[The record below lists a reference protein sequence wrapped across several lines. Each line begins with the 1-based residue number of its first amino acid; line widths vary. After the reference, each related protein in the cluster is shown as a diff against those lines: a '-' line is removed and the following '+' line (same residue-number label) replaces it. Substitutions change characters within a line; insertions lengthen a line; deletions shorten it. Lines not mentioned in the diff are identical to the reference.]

1 VHDPMTDVETRYSWV
16 RLGVAMVLSTIGGV
30 GLWSGVVALP
40 AVQAE
45 FVVARAEASL
55 PYTLSMLGFGVGG
68 MIIGRLVDRFGV
80 VRPLAGSAVVLG
92 LGYVAAA
99 SAASL
104 WQFTIAYGFLI
115 GLGAAATFAPLIAD
129 ISHWFLR
136 RRGIAVALC
145 ATGNYIAGTF
155 WPPILEHFIRIDGW
169 RATHLGVGLFCIA
182 TMVPLTLAL
191 RRTAPHHLFAASEAA
206 RRGQGGGLGLSPG
219 ALQIALMIAGLAC
232 CMAMAMPQVHIVAY
246 CGDLGYGVTRGAQM
260 LSLMLGFGIV
270 SRVASGFIADSIG
283 GLGTLLL
290 GSALQGTALLLYFLF
305 NGLSSLYVISALFG
319 LFQGGIV
326 PSYAVIVREYYPP
339 QEAGMRVGSIIMAT
353 VVGMALGGWLS
364 GAIFDLTGSYRA
376 AFANG
381 VAWNVLNAA
390 IAVWLLTR
398 QRNGGQPAL
407 A

>member
-16 RLGVAMVLSTIGGV
+16 RLGIAIVLSTIGGV

-45 FVVARAEASL
+45 FAVARAEASL

-80 VRPLAGSAVVLG
+80 VRPLAGSAILLG

-104 WQFTIAYGFLI
+104 WQFTLVYGFLI
-115 GLGAAATFAPLIAD
+115 GVGAAATFAPLIAD

-155 WPPILEHFIRIDGW
+155 WPPILEHFIRVDGW
-169 RATHLGVGLFCIA
+169 RMTHLGVGLFCIA
-182 TMVPLTLAL
+182 TMAPLTLAL
-191 RRTAPHHLFAASEAA
+191 RRAAPHHLFAASEAV
-206 RRGQGGGLGLSPG
+206 RRGQGASLRLSPR
-219 ALQIALMIAGLAC
+219 ALQTALMIAGLAC
-232 CMAMAMPQVHIVAY
+232 CMAMAMPQVHLVAY

-270 SRVASGFIADSIG
+270 SRIASGFVADSIG
-283 GLGTLLL
+283 GLRTLLL
-290 GSALQGTALLLYFLF
+290 GSALQGTALLLYLLF
-305 NGLSSLYVISALFG
+305 NGLTSLYVISVLFG

-326 PSYAVIVREYYPP
+326 PSYAVIVREYFPP
-339 QEAGMRVGSIIMAT
+339 REAGTRVGSIIMAT
-353 VVGMALGGWLS
+353 VVGMALGGWMS

-381 VAWNVLNAA
+381 LAWNVLNAA
-390 IAVWLLTR
+390 ITIWLLMR
-398 QRNGGQPAL
+398 QRSGGQLAL